1 MIVTLNQPLQDFG
14 YDFPAGKQLEVSVKF
29 YRILVESGH
38 VDAHPDDE
46 KYKKAAKP
54 KKAAAPAVDPE
65 PENTPE

>member
-1 MIVTLNQPLQDFG
+1 M
-14 YDFPAGKQLEVSVKF
+14 KF
-29 YRILVESGH
+29 YRKLVESGH

>member
-1 MIVTLNQPLQDFG
+1 MIVTLKQPLQDFG

>member
-1 MIVTLNQPLQDFG
+1 MIVTLKQPLQDFG

-46 KYKKAAKP
+46 KYKKAA
-54 KKAAAPAVDPE
+54 APAVDPE

>member
-1 MIVTLNQPLQDFG
+1 MIVTLKQPLQDFG
-14 YDFPAGKQLEVSVKF
+14 YDWPAGLQVEVSMKF
-29 YRILVESGH
+29 YRKLVESGH

-54 KKAAAPAVDPE
+54 KKAAAAVDTE